1 MVVIMNDEEYYKM
14 IENLKNSRYVLIG
27 SSEEDIVQ
35 ESRSALINAKDLIL
49 QISKI
54 PDQLITEDKIKEIT
68 KLLNNMVSLE
78 LVTEINVLIQ

>member
-1 MVVIMNDEEYYKM
+1 M

-68 KLLNNMVSLE
+68 KLLNNMVSFE

>member
-1 MVVIMNDEEYYKM
+1 M